1 MRILPLEYLTVTF
14 SSKMATSEQR
24 HDQSCQFVSTQLV
37 LSLDPRPLLCRQCPS
52 GLQQVEKYSSVHFT
66 LNSTCS
72 HPKVLSTCK
81 IRLIENSVHLLQSD
95 KDLFLLGH

>member
-1 MRILPLEYLTVTF
+1 MRILLLEYLTVTF
-14 SSKMATSEQR
+14 SSKMAMSEQR
-24 HDQSCQFVSTQLV
+24 HDLSCQFVSTEFM
-37 LSLDPRPLLCRQCPS
+37 LSLNQRPLLCRQCPS
-52 GLQQVEKYSSVHFT
+52 GLQQVEQDSSVHFT

-81 IRLIENSVHLLQSD
+81 IRLVENSVHLLQCD